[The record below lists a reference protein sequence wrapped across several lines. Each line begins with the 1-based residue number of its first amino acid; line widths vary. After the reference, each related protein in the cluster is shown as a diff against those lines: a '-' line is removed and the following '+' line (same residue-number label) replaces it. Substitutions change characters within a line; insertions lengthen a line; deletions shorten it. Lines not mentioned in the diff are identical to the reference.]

1 MACPRCGCRMV
12 TKVGRGRNGRLICSD
27 CALEQVQLEAKI
39 RPASRR
45 SQLLTITLI
54 SLFGLTAAGLVTLTD
69 HHNPSLVNETE
80 LDLNEPRGAANQSM
94 RWNSVLPRPSSL
106 GR

>member
-1 MACPRCGCRMV
+1 MV

-27 CALEQVQLEAKI
+27 CALEQVQLEVRI

-45 SQLLTITLI
+45 SQLLTIGLI
-54 SLFGLTAAGLVTLTD
+54 GLFGLTAAGLMTLND

-80 LDLNEPRGAANQSM
+80 LDLNGAREGRDQSM